1 MFFCCQFAVCLQIF
15 GGGGLCPLVKVWEE
29 IELTGK
35 KNHNSKYFYT

>member
-1 MFFCCQFAVCLQIF
+1 LRSACKYL
-15 GGGGLCPLVKVWEE
+15 GGGLCPLVKVWEE